1 MLQKLASA
9 STRWS
14 TRWVPDAWVIAVIL
28 TIVAYILGLIFTK
41 ATAYQLI
48 QNWGSGFWVLLSFGM
63 QMCLII
69 MTGYILATTPIFSRL
84 LNGLAGLPKGNKGAI
99 ALMALVSMG

>member
-28 TIVAYILGLIFTK
+28 TIVAFFLGLVSTK
-41 ATAYQLI
+41 ATAYQLV
-48 QNWGSGFWVLLSFGM
+48 QN
-63 QMCLII
+63 
-69 MTGYILATTPIFSRL
+69 
-84 LNGLAGLPKGNKGAI
+84 
-99 ALMALVSMG
+99 